1 MPFGIIDRRN
11 HKYYTH
17 MSYVFQAINNA
28 QTEYNWLI
36 TDCECYPTNKKIE
49 SLLNQKY
56 CWLSGDELSTMIKQE
71 DFQWIWGCL
80 CGFTKDIPLEKV
92 LSHPL
97 PSAQDYNGYYQNPLS
112 LQHPLSSIEIIPC
125 DSSWILVVSENKNL
139 IDNYLPL
146 FFGRKMGAFIF
157 CIAACKASEAAKV
170 APAAARR
177 RQA

>member
-11 HKYYTH
+11 HKHYTH

-112 LQHPLSSIEIIPC
+112 LQHPLSSIEIIPS
-125 DSSWILVVSENKNL
+125 DSSWTLVVSENKNL
-139 IDNYLPL
+139 IDNYL
-146 FFGRKMGAFIF
+146 
-157 CIAACKASEAAKV
+157 AKY
-170 APAAARR
+170 PICEDLSSYNNKN
-177 RQA
+177 

>member
-1 MPFGIIDRRN
+1 MKRIMSKKDLPG
-11 HKYYTH
+11 YTLLKQ
-17 MSYVFQAINNA
+17 VLINLDLNNKD
-28 QTEYNWLI
+28 YIWLI
-36 TDCECYPTNKKIE
+36 SDIEAYPSNKELEKEINE
-49 SLLNQKY
+49 KGYLI
-56 CWLSGDELSTMIKQE
+56 LSTKELMSILDEE

-139 IDNYLPL
+139 IDNYL
-146 FFGRKMGAFIF
+146 
-157 CIAACKASEAAKV
+157 AKY
-170 APAAARR
+170 PTCEDLSSYNNKN
-177 RQA
+177 